1 MIRDPIRDPIHNPN
15 EYDPGFVEAAQAWR
29 INCPFKCP
37 IILSIYKHDACPFLW
52 VLKSGWWWPFT
63 FENVVI
69 ILIRSAIERAI
80 SEDHHEAGVRM
91 KRNIAWL

>member
-15 EYDPGFVEAAQAWR
+15 EYDPDLVEAAQAWR

-52 VLKSGWWWPFT
+52 VLKSGWW
-63 FENVVI
+63 
-69 ILIRSAIERAI
+69 L
-80 SEDHHEAGVRM
+80 
-91 KRNIAWL
+91 